1 LILRRE
7 AAPSSRWRDITPTIS
22 TDVKAACA
30 KRTLHLLRISV
41 AHIVNLIGNGMTP
54 DEILADF
61 PDLEKQDIGQALRY
75 AALAADDRIV
85 ELPIRSK

>member
-1 LILRRE
+1 MFDR
-7 AAPSSRWRDITPTIS
+7 ITFDKDVLGGRATI
-22 TDVKAACA
+22 
-30 KRTLHLLRISV
+30 RGLRISV

-54 DEILADF
+54 DEVLADN

-85 ELPIRSK
+85 DLPSASK

>member
-1 LILRRE
+1 MFDRITFDQNVLGGR
-7 AAPSSRWRDITPTIS
+7 AAIRG
-22 TDVKAACA
+22 
-30 KRTLHLLRISV
+30 LRISV

-54 DEILADF
+54 DEVLADY

-85 ELPIRSK
+85 EFHTRSK